1 MTYKQIHLKRG
12 KDESLR
18 RFHPWVFSG
27 AIARVDD
34 NAKTEELLIAAGFAL
49 CTDEILKKA

>member
-1 MTYKQIHLKRG
+1 MDYPVLKLKRG

-27 AIARVDD
+27 ALTHMPADLEEGSVVRVLDHD
-34 NAKTEELLIAAGFAL
+34 GNPMGVGHFQ
-49 CTDEILKKA
+49 